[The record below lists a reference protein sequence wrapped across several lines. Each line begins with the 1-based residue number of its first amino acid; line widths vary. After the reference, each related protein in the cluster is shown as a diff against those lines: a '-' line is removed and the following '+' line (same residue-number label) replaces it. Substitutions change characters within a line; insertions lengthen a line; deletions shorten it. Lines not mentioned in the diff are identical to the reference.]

1 MMSMCERVMMRLVEE
16 VHLDAIDTCARV
28 YGFSAS
34 EAKSK
39 IGNVVLMCGGVMEKK
54 AKTPVE
60 KKISSKV
67 KLALPFSGAVLAG
80 CCGGLKQNH
89 GLLSQCTNEV
99 SSGYCSGC
107 KKQCDKNASGKPD
120 CGSIEDRMTAF
131 TAGVDFRD
139 PKGRAPVAYAKVM
152 QKLKITEEEVLA
164 EVAKFNVTFNRDHFA
179 MPESKRGRPKKEGSG
194 SKDTDSDAGSKK
206 RGRPKKAPKAVE
218 VSSTEDL
225 FATLISEVKASSP
238 RAEVPV
244 PVPAPVPVPIEAV
257 KKSKEA
263 EKAAKEQEKQAA
275 KAAKEQEKLAAKAA
289 KEADKLAAKA
299 AKEPKAK
306 KATVPVPVPAPAP
319 APVPVEEEE
328 EEEEEEELVVTK
340 FEFKGKTYLRTK
352 ANVLYDAKTQD
363 CVGVFNDSLQ
373 VIEECELEE
382 ESEVEESD
390 DE

>member
-1 MMSMCERVMMRLVEE
+1 MRLVEE

-39 IGNVVLMCGGVMEKK
+39 IGNVVLMCGGGSVMEKK
-54 AKTPVE
+54 AKNPVE

-164 EVAKFNVTFNRDHFA
+164 EVAKFNVTLRCQRASVGGPRRRVQVPRIRIA
-179 MPESKRGRPKKEGSG
+179 MLDPRSVEDPRRRQRP
-194 SKDTDSDAGSKK
+194 
-206 RGRPKKAPKAVE
+206 
-218 VSSTEDL
+218 
-225 FATLISEVKASSP
+225 
-238 RAEVPV
+238 
-244 PVPAPVPVPIEAV
+244 
-257 KKSKEA
+257 
-263 EKAAKEQEKQAA
+263 
-275 KAAKEQEKLAAKAA
+275 
-289 KEADKLAAKA
+289 
-299 AKEPKAK
+299 
-306 KATVPVPVPAPAP
+306 
-319 APVPVEEEE
+319 
-328 EEEEEEELVVTK
+328 
-340 FEFKGKTYLRTK
+340 LRCHP
-352 ANVLYDAKTQD
+352 LRI
-363 CVGVFNDSLQ
+363 CLQ
-373 VIEECELEE
+373 L
-382 ESEVEESD
+382 
-390 DE
+390 